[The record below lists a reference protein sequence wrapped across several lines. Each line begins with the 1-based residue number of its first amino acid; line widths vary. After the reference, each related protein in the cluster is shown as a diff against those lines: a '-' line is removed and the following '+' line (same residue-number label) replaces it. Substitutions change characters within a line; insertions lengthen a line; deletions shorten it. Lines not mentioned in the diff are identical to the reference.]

1 MTIIKA
7 GAEPL
12 PDLAAFLEPFGS
24 LLRRSESRQTLE
36 RYATGLLADLPRKTA
51 SDIGRALPQTN
62 GQRLQELLT
71 RTAWEAAE
79 MDALRIGMMLERAS
93 VAGGILIVD
102 DTGLPKKG
110 KHSVGVARQYSG
122 TLGRIDNC
130 QVVVTTHYVDA
141 VFDWPVCARLYL
153 PKAWTQNRSRC
164 RKAQVPE
171 EIAFRTKG
179 EIALDLTDEAM
190 AAGLAPRAAVADAG
204 YGDQPRLLDGWEAR
218 ELPYVVAVERAATFR
233 LAAAVEADR
242 KAIEERPDGPPP
254 PRKGPGRPRK
264 PPTLEDRVP
273 QQTAEEM
280 LEALPE
286 EAWETVAWRDG
297 RKGPLVKRF
306 ARVRVYRTRQR
317 AGHHE
322 SCGWLIGER
331 PLPGRSGDH
340 KQYFAWS
347 LEELALADLV
357 DLAHVRWVI
366 ERFYQDAK
374 GELGFDDYEGRL
386 WHGLHRHLA
395 LVMLAHSFLTLHQSY
410 GPAAAARGAPAGPIH
425 GPSHLT
431 PPARGFPP
439 RRPPKHRSTSAPGP

>member
-7 GAEPL
+7 GPDPL
-12 PDLAAFLEPFGS
+12 PELAAFLEPFGE

-36 RYATGLLADLPRKTA
+36 RYATGLLADLQRKTA
-51 SDIGRALPQTN
+51 SEIGRELPETN

-79 MDALRIGMMLERAS
+79 MDAIRIDLMLERAS
-93 VAGGILIVD
+93 VGDGILIVD

-122 TLGRIDNC
+122 TLGRVDNC
-130 QVVVTTHYVDA
+130 QVVVTSHYVDA
-141 VFDWPVCARLYL
+141 VFDWPVNARLYL
-153 PKAWTQNRSRC
+153 PKSWTQNRSRC
-164 RKAQVPE
+164 RKAHVPE
-171 EIAFRTKG
+171 EISFRTKG
-179 EIALDLTDEAM
+179 QIALDLTDEAL
-190 AAGLAPRAAVADAG
+190 AAGLVPRAAVADAG

-218 ELPYVVAVERAATFR
+218 ALPYVVALERTVRFR
-233 LAAAVEADR
+233 LAEAVESD
-242 KAIEERPDGPPP
+242 PGDGPAPP
-254 PRKGPGRPRK
+254 YQGKGRPRK
-264 PPTLEDRVP
+264 PATLEDRIAP
-273 QQTAEEM
+273 QTAEEI

-286 EAWETVAWRDG
+286 EAWERVAWRDG
-297 RKGPLVKRF
+297 TKGPLVKSF
-306 ARVRVYRTRQR
+306 ARVRVYRTGPRG
-317 AGHHE
+317 AHLD

-331 PLPGRSGDH
+331 PLPGRGGDR
-340 KQYFAWS
+340 KRYFAWS
-347 LEELALADLV
+347 LDELALADVV

-410 GPAAAARGAPAGPIH
+410 GPEAAARGAPEGPIH
-425 GPSHLT
+425 GPSRVT

-439 RRPPKHRSTSAPGP
+439 RGSPKRPSTSAPGA